1 MYLICIKIHTS
12 SKIYNEN
19 ETVAWNTKLP
29 LKWKRHMHTLNSC
42 FKKDNDPFMSVWEM
56 KPKPP
61 STPSTVAGTDDQ
73 YSAALP

>member
-1 MYLICIKIHTS
+1 
-12 SKIYNEN
+12 
-19 ETVAWNTKLP
+19 
-29 LKWKRHMHTLNSC
+29 MHTLNSC

-61 STPSTVAGTDDQ
+61 STPSTVAGIDDQ